1 MKIILLEVLSFRGL
15 NRYLYYLV
23 AVHKINFANAKILQ
37 IWPHFHDIE
46 IILGVCSLSELK

>member
-23 AVHKINFANAKILQ
+23 AVHKINFANAKILP
-37 IWPHFHDIE
+37 ICPHFYDIE